1 MLNLLVVWLI
11 LILWT
16 IMSFETDWCNIF
28 LFGCAE
34 EEKKFGLFSPQFGHH
49 SSGSLPGEE
58 LDVPSN
64 SLRLPTHSQTKLG
77 YDSCFSLGN
86 FPEAIAHSVDNV
98 KIMPSSPLSISE
110 GTANAAIKSC
120 NLIRTG
126 LGRGIQKQASVADL
140 LCAEC
145 KKLLFRPVVLNCGH
159 GNL

>member
-1 MLNLLVVWLI
+1 MLNLLVVWLV
-11 LILWT
+11 LILWM

-49 SSGSLPGEE
+49 SSGSLPGED

-64 SLRLPTHSQTKLG
+64 SLRLPIHPKTKLG
-77 YDSCFSLGN
+77 YDCFSLGI
-86 FPEAIAHSVDNV
+86 FSEAIAHGEDNV
-98 KIMPSSPLSISE
+98 KIVPSSPLSISE

-126 LGRGIQKQASVADL
+126 LGHGIQKQASVADL